1 MSNLAL
7 EIIAQR
13 IVAIEKKLPSIEK
26 KLPFNSNKVKRLE
39 ERITKLENEV
49 SYLKGFVYQQHG
61 LYQEKESELKATW
74 DESYDESASRY
85 RKEGGE

>member
-13 IVAIEKKLPSIEK
+13 IVAIEKKLP
-26 KLPFNSNKVKRLE
+26 FNSNKVKRLE
-39 ERITKLENEV
+39 ERVTKLENEV
-49 SYLKGFVYQQHG
+49 SYLKGFVYQQNG

-74 DESYDESASRY
+74 DDTYNESASRY
-85 RKEGGE
+85 RKEASNE